1 MGLWMLWI
9 RKVLALLLRHGLS
22 FTLRAVWGRLRY
34 GPAKTTDLIDHYQFV
49 LPHVIRSV
57 GGSMQQGSLLWFIP
71 DFNIGSGGHTT
82 IFRTIW
88 HLEQKGWNS
97 NIVIVKPAT
106 HQSVKQAREN
116 IRSHFFPLQAKVYL
130 GLENL
135 PPCEFAIATG
145 WDTAYSVRAFTGAQ
159 HKLYFVQDF
168 EPYFHAMG
176 SEYIL
181 AENTYRFGFFGI
193 TAGNW
198 LARRLAHDYGMAT
211 YPMCFGVDRTL
222 YYRRQRREPHIRR
235 VFFYARPPT
244 QRRAFE
250 LGLLVLNAVWER
262 LPQTHF
268 IMAGWDTSSYRIP
281 FPHLSCGT
289 VTPDELADVF
299 SQCDVALVLSLTNA
313 SLMPPEVMACGCT
326 VVSNRGANVEWLL
339 NDDVALLADATPEA
353 LTDAVCTLLQD
364 DARRSALSARGE
376 AWARSL
382 DWADMAGQFE
392 AGLHQARTIG
402 TAAP

>member
-1 MGLWMLWI
+1 MGLWMLWA
-9 RKVLALLLRHGLS
+9 RKALVLLLRHGLR
-22 FTLRAVWGRLRY
+22 FTLRTIWRRLRY
-34 GPAKTTDLIDHYQFV
+34 GPQTLANVIDHYQFA
-49 LPHVIRSV
+49 LPHVIQPAS
-57 GGSMQQGSLLWFIP
+57 GSLQLGTLLWFIP

-88 HLEQKGWNS
+88 HLEKKGWHS
-97 NIVIVKPAT
+97 VIVIVKPEM
-106 HQSVKQAREN
+106 HQSAAQARSD
-116 IRSHFFPLQAKVYL
+116 IHAHFFPLQVKIYL
-130 GLENL
+130 GIHHL

-145 WDTAYSVRAFTGAQ
+145 WDTAYSVRAFAGAR

-168 EPYFHAMG
+168 EPYFFAVG
-176 SEYIL
+176 SDYIL

-193 TAGNW
+193 TAGDW
-198 LARRLAHDYGMAT
+198 LAHKLAHDYGMLTHA
-211 YPMCFGVDRTL
+211 MHFGVDVER
-222 YYRRQRREPHIRR
+222 YHRRPRREPHIRR

-268 IMAGWDTSSYRIP
+268 IMAGWDTSHYHIP

-289 VTPDELADVF
+289 VTPDILADVC

-313 SLMPPEVMACGCT
+313 SLMPPELMACGCA

-339 NDDVALLADATPEA
+339 NDDVALLVDATPEA

-364 DARRSALSARGE
+364 DARRNALSARGE

-382 DWADMAGQFE
+382 YWADMANHFE
-392 AGLHQARTIG
+392 AGLEKARTL
-402 TAAP
+402 P

>member
-1 MGLWMLWI
+1 MGLWMLWA
-9 RKVLALLLRHGLS
+9 RKALVLLLRHGLG
-22 FTLRAVWGRLRY
+22 FTLRTIWRRLRY
-34 GPAKTTDLIDHYQFV
+34 GPRTLADVIDHYQFA
-49 LPHVIRSV
+49 LPHVIQPAS
-57 GGSMQQGSLLWFIP
+57 GPTQPGTLLWFIP

-88 HLEQKGWNS
+88 HLEQKGWHS
-97 NIVIVKPAT
+97 GIVIVKPEM
-106 HQSVKQAREN
+106 HQSANQAR
-116 IRSHFFPLQAKVYL
+116 IDIHAHFFPLQAKIYL
-130 GLENL
+130 GTHHL

-145 WDTAYSVRAFTGAQ
+145 WDTAYSVRAFSGAR

-168 EPYFHAMG
+168 EPYFFAVG
-176 SEYIL
+176 SDYIL

-193 TAGNW
+193 TAGDW
-198 LARRLAHDYGMAT
+198 LANKLAHDYGMLTHAIH
-211 YPMCFGVDRTL
+211 FGVDLER
-222 YYRRQRREPHIRR
+222 YHRRPRREPHIRR

-268 IMAGWDTSSYRIP
+268 IMAGWDTSHYRIP

-289 VTPDELADVF
+289 VTPDALADVF

-313 SLMPPEVMACGCT
+313 SLMPPELMACGCA

-339 NDDVALLADATPEA
+339 NDDVALLVDTTPEA

-364 DARRSALSARGE
+364 DARRNALSTRGE

-382 DWADMAGQFE
+382 HWVDMASQFE
-392 AGLHQARTIG
+392 AGLEKTRTL
-402 TAAP
+402 P